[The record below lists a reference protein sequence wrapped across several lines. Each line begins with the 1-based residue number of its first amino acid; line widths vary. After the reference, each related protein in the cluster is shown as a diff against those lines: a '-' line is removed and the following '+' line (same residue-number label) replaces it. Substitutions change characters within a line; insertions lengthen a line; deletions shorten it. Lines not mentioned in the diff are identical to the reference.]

1 MMLSKELLTMKIKTI
16 KIKNIGPYIGENK
29 ISFDI
34 SDKSK
39 RMVLI
44 GGKNGA
50 GKTTLFNAIKICLYG
65 CVAYGYESNNAKYYE
80 EIEKI
85 INANEK
91 LQNGEAEVSIEL
103 LLDDGKDNHIYKFDR
118 SWKIKGKKITENFK
132 LSKDGEFVSETEKS
146 DFESF
151 LLQIIPP
158 NLFRFYFF
166 DGEKISDFIFNSN
179 KNSDFKEAFLKLCN
193 LDTMDIIREN
203 FRRISRV
210 KSKDGAVIS
219 KEYDKCVADDI
230 LLSERIISAEDEYKE
245 VSNEIAIIDDQLASL
260 EKRYAKTGG
269 ISKKEWRSMQERIA
283 KEEIRRED
291 NRKWLKDIANNVL
304 PFIILRTQL
313 EELQKQIE
321 VEHKAQ
327 IDANVKNTI
336 DTPPIKDI
344 IENVL
349 QNAGIELSGDITERI
364 IDDIIDYTSKTAA
377 IKPILN
383 LSDLDRYELNSKI
396 NSLNLFDVERIKA
409 ATDDIEAS
417 LKHVKRIKK
426 KMECSSVE
434 NYEAYLQAKSDL
446 NEKKAEKSVNLVK
459 IDSELQKYRADK
471 AVSSS
476 KLAKAKS
483 NYEVLLKK
491 QSIDDISARALLAFD
506 ELQNILYKKSIKQV
520 EQSFQEFFGLLINK
534 SDLIDGIHIDS
545 NLNVLPYKN
554 KVYKIEN
561 LKKML
566 DKSGSEYLIAQI
578 GMQAYEIMQSKMDSG
593 VNEIVLPVEVK
604 QQLSAGEK
612 QIFIMALYQALSQL
626 NKIDVPYIVDTPFA
640 RIDKEHREKIL
651 ERFFKKLNGQIIILS
666 TDEEI
671 VGDYQD
677 VISDV
682 VSNTFVLNHTSKGN
696 TEILEDI
703 YFGGDV
709 RHDK

>member
-1 MMLSKELLTMKIKTI
+1 MKIKTI
-16 KIKNIGPYIGENK
+16 TIKNIGPYIGENK

-65 CVAYGYESNNAKYYE
+65 CVAYGFEANNTKYYG

-91 LQNGEAEVSIEL
+91 LQNGEAEVSMEL

-118 SWKIKGKKITENFK
+118 SWKIKGKKISEIFK
-132 LSKDGEFVSETEKS
+132 LSKDEEFVSETEKS

-158 NLFRFYFF
+158 DLFRFYFF

-210 KSKDGAVIS
+210 KSKDGANIS
-219 KEYDKCVADDI
+219 KEYDKCVANDN
-230 LLSERIISAEDEYKE
+230 LLSERIISAEDEYKD
-245 VSNEIAIIDDQLASL
+245 VSNEIAIIDDQLAAL

-291 NRKWLKDIANNVL
+291 NRKWLKDIATNVL

-321 VEHKAQ
+321 LEHKAQ

-349 QNAGIELSGDITERI
+349 QNAGVELSGDITEKI
-364 IDDIIDYTSKTAA
+364 IDEIIDYSSITSA

-396 NSLNLFDVERIKA
+396 NSLNSFDVERIKA

-417 LKHVKRIKK
+417 LKYVKRIRK
-426 KMECSSVE
+426 KMVCSSVE
-434 NYEAYLQAKSDL
+434 NYEAFLQAKSDL
-446 NEKKAEKSVNLVK
+446 NEKKAEKTVNLVK
-459 IDSELQKYRADK
+459 IDSELQKYRVDK

-483 NYEVLLKK
+483 DYEILLKR

-506 ELQNILYKKSIKQV
+506 ELQDILYKKSIKQV
-520 EQSFQEFFGLLINK
+520 EQSFQNFFGLLINK
-534 SDLIDGIHIDS
+534 SDLIDGIHIDN

-554 KVYKIEN
+554 KVYKVDN
-561 LKKML
+561 LKRML
-566 DKSGSEYLIAQI
+566 NKSGSEYLIAQI
-578 GMQAYEIMQSKMDSG
+578 GIHAYEIMENKMASG
-593 VNEIVLPVEVK
+593 DNEIVLPVEVK

-640 RIDKEHREKIL
+640 RIDKEHRGKIL

-671 VGDYQD
+671 VGDYQNI
-677 VISDV
+677 ISDV
-682 VSNTFVLNHTSKGN
+682 VSNTFILKHTSKGN
-696 TEILEDI
+696 TEILKDI

>member
-1 MMLSKELLTMKIKTI
+1 MKIKTI
-16 KIKNIGPYIGENK
+16 KIKNMGPYIGENK

-65 CVAYGYESNNAKYYE
+65 CVAYGYEANNAKYYE

-103 LLDDGKDNHIYKFDR
+103 LLDDGKDNHIYRFDR
-118 SWKIKGKKITENFK
+118 SWKIKGKKISENFK

-210 KSKDGAVIS
+210 KSKDGAAIS
-219 KEYDKCVADDI
+219 KEYDKCVSDDN

-349 QNAGIELSGDITERI
+349 QNAGIELSGDITEKI

-396 NSLNLFDVERIKA
+396 NSLNSFDVERIKA
-409 ATDDIEAS
+409 AIDDIEAS
-417 LKHVKRIKK
+417 LKHVKRIRK

-446 NEKKAEKSVNLVK
+446 NEKKAEKTVNLIK

-520 EQSFQEFFGLLINK
+520 EQSFQKFFGLLINK

-578 GMQAYEIMQSKMDSG
+578 GMHAYEIMQNKMDSG

-682 VSNTFVLNHTSKGN
+682 VSNTFILNHTSKGN

>member
-1 MMLSKELLTMKIKTI
+1 MKIKTI
-16 KIKNIGPYIGENK
+16 TIKNIGPYIGENK

-65 CVAYGYESNNAKYYE
+65 CVAYGFEANNTKYYG

-91 LQNGEAEVSIEL
+91 LQNGEAEVSMEL

-118 SWKIKGKKITENFK
+118 SWKIKGKKISEIFK
-132 LSKDGEFVSETEKS
+132 LSKDEEFVSETEKS

-158 NLFRFYFF
+158 DLFRFYFF

-210 KSKDGAVIS
+210 KSKDGANIS
-219 KEYDKCVADDI
+219 KEYDKCVANDN
-230 LLSERIISAEDEYKE
+230 LLSERIISAEDEYKD
-245 VSNEIAIIDDQLASL
+245 VSNEIAIIDDQLAAL

-269 ISKKEWRSMQERIA
+269 ISKKEWRAMQERIA

-291 NRKWLKDIANNVL
+291 NRKWLKDIATNVL

-321 VEHKAQ
+321 LEHKAQ

-349 QNAGIELSGDITERI
+349 QNAGVELSGDITEKI
-364 IDDIIDYTSKTAA
+364 IDEIIDYSSITSA

-396 NSLNLFDVERIKA
+396 NSLNSFDVERIKA

-417 LKHVKRIKK
+417 LKYVKRIRK
-426 KMECSSVE
+426 KMVCSSVE
-434 NYEAYLQAKSDL
+434 NYEAFLQAKSDL
-446 NEKKAEKSVNLVK
+446 NEKKAEKTVNLVK
-459 IDSELQKYRADK
+459 IDSELQKYRVDK

-483 NYEVLLKK
+483 DYEILLKR

-506 ELQNILYKKSIKQV
+506 ELQDILYKKSIKQV
-520 EQSFQEFFGLLINK
+520 EQSFQNFFGLLINK
-534 SDLIDGIHIDS
+534 SDLIDGIHIDN

-554 KVYKIEN
+554 KVYKVDN
-561 LKKML
+561 LKRML
-566 DKSGSEYLIAQI
+566 NKSGSEYLIAQI
-578 GMQAYEIMQSKMDSG
+578 GIHAYEIMENKMASG
-593 VNEIVLPVEVK
+593 DNEIVLPVEVK

-640 RIDKEHREKIL
+640 RIDKEHRGKIL

-671 VGDYQD
+671 VGDYQNI
-677 VISDV
+677 ISDV
-682 VSNTFVLNHTSKGN
+682 VSNTFILKHTSKGN
-696 TEILEDI
+696 TEILKDI

>member
-1 MMLSKELLTMKIKTI
+1 MKIKTI

-39 RMVLI
+39 QMVLI

-65 CVAYGYESNNAKYYE
+65 CAAYGYEANNAKYYE

-118 SWKIKGKKITENFK
+118 SWKIKGKKISENFK

-210 KSKDGAVIS
+210 KSKDGAAIS
-219 KEYDKCVADDI
+219 KEYDKCVADDN

-245 VSNEIAIIDDQLASL
+245 VSNEIALIDDQLASL

-349 QNAGIELSGDITERI
+349 QNAGVELSGDITEKI

-396 NSLNLFDVERIKA
+396 NSLNSFDVKRIKV

-417 LKHVKRIKK
+417 LKHVKRIRK

-446 NEKKAEKSVNLVK
+446 NEKKAEKTVNLVK

-578 GMQAYEIMQSKMDSG
+578 GMHAYEIMQSKMDSG

>member
-1 MMLSKELLTMKIKTI
+1 MKIKTI
-16 KIKNIGPYIGENK
+16 RIKNIGPYIGENK

-65 CVAYGYESNNAKYYE
+65 CVAYGYEANNAKYYE
-80 EIEKI
+80 EIENI

-118 SWKIKGKKITENFK
+118 SWKIKGKKISENFK

-210 KSKDGAVIS
+210 KSKDGAAIS
-219 KEYDKCVADDI
+219 KEYDKCVADDN

-349 QNAGIELSGDITERI
+349 QNAGVELSGDITEKI
-364 IDDIIDYTSKTAA
+364 IEDIIDYTSKTAA

-396 NSLNLFDVERIKA
+396 NSLNSFEVERIKA

-417 LKHVKRIKK
+417 LKHVKRIRK

-446 NEKKAEKSVNLVK
+446 NEKKAEKTVNLVK

-578 GMQAYEIMQSKMDSG
+578 GMHAYEIMQSKMDSG